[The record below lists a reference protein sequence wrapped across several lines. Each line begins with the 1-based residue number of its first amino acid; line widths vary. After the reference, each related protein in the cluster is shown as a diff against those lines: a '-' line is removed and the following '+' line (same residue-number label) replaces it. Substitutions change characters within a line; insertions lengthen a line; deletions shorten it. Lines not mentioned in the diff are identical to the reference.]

1 MLKSE
6 TSGEIIICSFDQSN
20 KLNAMNSESVKA
32 EAGNFFE
39 TAHARLILDME
50 NIVFIDSSGFGALL
64 SILKKARKNDGIF
77 KICSLSPEV
86 KALFKLLQLHT
97 VFEIFENRE
106 ECLKSYS

>member
-20 KLNAMNSESVKA
+20 KLNAINAESVKT
-32 EAGNFFE
+32 EAGRFFE
-39 TAHARLILDME
+39 TAGTRLILDMQ

-64 SILKKARKNDGIF
+64 SILKKARKNEGTF
-77 KICSLSPEV
+77 RICTLSPEV

-97 VFEIFENRE
+97 IFEIFENRE
-106 ECLKSYS
+106 ECLKSYY